1 MMKKSLYLALLVTAI
16 LLLAACNTTT
26 TPIEQNPPLKIG
38 WSLWP
43 GYYPLI
49 LADKLGY
56 FKDRGLNV
64 DARFYENS
72 ADIPI
77 DFTAGRLDTALVTV
91 FDALPI
97 NARSASEVSPIVM
110 ITDNTTTGDA
120 IVATSA
126 ISTVADLKGKRIAV
140 AFDSYAEVLIKAML
154 EQAGLSANDV
164 TLVDIPPEQVPEQ
177 LGRTIDAGHTFDPFI
192 TQAIDQGNHV
202 IFTGVQT
209 PGLLLDV
216 LIARQAVVKE
226 RPQDVRA
233 FIDAFFAAQ
242 EWWRQHQIEGNHI
255 IAEATGQKP
264 EDISLEGLRLYDRAD
279 NLKAFI
285 EASAPNSLYRSLDG
299 NLTYLLDSGT
309 LNSRPQLSQLMDW
322 TFLNKEELP

>member
-26 TPIEQNPPLKIG
+26 SVEQKPPLKIG

-56 FKDRGLNV
+56 FKSRGLNV
-64 DARFYENS
+64 DARYYES
-72 ADIPI
+72 FADIPI
-77 DFTAGRLDTALVTV
+77 DYTAGKLDAALVTV

-126 ISTVADLKGKRIAV
+126 ISTVADLKGKRVAV

-154 EQAGLSANDV
+154 KQAGLTANDV
-164 TLVDIPPEQVPEQ
+164 TLVDIPPEEVPTQ

-192 TQAIDQGNHV
+192 TQAVDQGNHV

-216 LIARQAVVKE
+216 LIARQSVLKD
-226 RPQDVRA
+226 RPEDMRA

-242 EWWRQHQIEGNHI
+242 EWWRQHQIEGSTI
-255 IAEATGQKP
+255 IAEATGQQP
-264 EDISLEGLRLYDRAD
+264 EDITTDGLRLYDRAD
-279 NLKAFI
+279 NLKSFI
-285 EASAPNSLYRSLDG
+285 EASAPSSLYRSLDG
-299 NLTYLLDSGT
+299 NSAYLQDSGT
-309 LNSRPQLSQLMDW
+309 LNSSPQLSQLMDW
-322 TFLNKEELP
+322 SFLSKEELP

>member
-1 MMKKSLYLALLVTAI
+1 MMKKILYLALLVTAI
-16 LLLAACNTTT
+16 LLFAACNTTT
-26 TPIEQNPPLKIG
+26 PTDQKPPLRIG

-56 FKDRGLNV
+56 FKARGLNV
-64 DARFYENS
+64 DARFYENF

-77 DFTAGRLDTALVTV
+77 DFTAGKLDTALVTV

-126 ISTVADLKGKRIAV
+126 ITSIADLKGKTIAV
-140 AFDSYAEVLIKAML
+140 AFDSYAEVLVRAML
-154 EQAGLSANDV
+154 KQAGLSANDV
-164 TLVDIPPEQVPEQ
+164 TLVDIPPEEVPAQ

-192 TQAIDQGNHV
+192 TQAVDQGNHV

-216 LIARQAVVKE
+216 LIARQSTLKD
-226 RPQDVRA
+226 RPADVRA

-242 EWWRQHQIEGNHI
+242 EWWRQHQIEGSHI

-264 EDISLEGLRLYDRAD
+264 EDISLDGLRLYDRAD
-279 NLKAFI
+279 NLKSFI

-309 LNSRPQLSQLMDW
+309 LNNRPQLSQLMDG